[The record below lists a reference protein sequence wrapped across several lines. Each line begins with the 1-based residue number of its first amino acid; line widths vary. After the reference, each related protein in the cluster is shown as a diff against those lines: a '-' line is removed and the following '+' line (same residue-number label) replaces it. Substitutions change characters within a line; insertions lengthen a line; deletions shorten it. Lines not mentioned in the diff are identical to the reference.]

1 MGKGGMRGGFGVKRP
16 NAGSGNNMQ
25 QMLRQAQQMQAA
37 MEKDREALAA
47 QESTGTSGGGAV
59 TVTMTGDQ
67 KLTGIQIK
75 PEVVD
80 PEDVEML
87 EDLILA
93 AFNDAAEKCE
103 ALNEETMG
111 KYSAGLGGML

>member
-37 MEKDREALAA
+37 MEKDREEIAA
-47 QESTGTSGGGAV
+47 QEITGTSGGGAV
-59 TVTMTGDQ
+59 TVVMTGDQ
-67 KLTGIQIK
+67 KLKSVHVK

-87 EDLILA
+87 EDLITA

-103 ALNEETMG
+103 ALNEETMS
-111 KYSAGLGGML
+111 KYNAGLGGMI